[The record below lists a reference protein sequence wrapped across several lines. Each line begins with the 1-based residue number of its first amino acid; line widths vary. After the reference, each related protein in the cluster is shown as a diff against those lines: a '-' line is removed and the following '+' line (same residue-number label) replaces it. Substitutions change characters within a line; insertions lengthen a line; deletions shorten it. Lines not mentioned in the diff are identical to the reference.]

1 MRLKQR
7 VGDFHVRE
15 LLEEGVIQPKGKHAI
30 YRITKKKLTT
40 PEALRILADEAGV
53 KTGDIAMCGLKDRQ
67 GVTTQFMS
75 VQAKHRIVNLTE
87 SGLRIEQAGFI
98 DVPLDSSMSR
108 GNAFEVSVRALRG
121 RDIHILRKNIDAVR
135 DHGLINYFDD
145 QRFGNLRHDQG
156 WVARELMRGNYEE
169 GLRRMLFWPSPFDSK
184 RYEAFKGDL
193 GRHWGDW
200 ERCAGIARGFGEHFS
215 IFDHLHQNPGD
226 FAGAFYHAP
235 ARIRLIHLYAYQSH
249 IWNRAAALA
258 VRESVS
264 KEERVLLPSDE
275 GALPSYAGEAPG
287 ALLAR
292 TTLRLPGA
300 GLEDCGEDRELFEKV
315 LAAEDMRPEDFRV
328 EGVSGFALKGEDR
341 PLIVTPGHLR
351 VRPAEEDRLN
361 HGMRMVRLRFEL
373 GRGSY
378 ATLVVKRLFESLE
391 TEREQER
398 DDDPRRGF
406 HGSGDRGGFRG
417 RQDDRG
423 DRGGQGGRGG
433 HGGRGGAG
441 RGGYGGGG
449 RGRDDRGG
457 RFERAPGGGGQPVHG
472 SASRGRG
479 EGSFRRDDA
488 GSGRGGPGGGGRYDN
503 RGGRGDDRGGRHQDR
518 GQRTWSGERRGGRG
532 EDRRDDTGRSG
543 GRGFDQG
550 GRGGGQRR
558 FGRGERDVG
567 FAGTEG
573 ERGGGGYGGGRDGG
587 GYGRGR
593 EGGGGGYGRG
603 RDDRSGGGYGRGR
616 DDRAGGGGYGRGR
629 DERSGGGYGRG
640 RDDRSGGGREGGGG
654 GYGRGRDERG
664 GGGYGRGR
672 EERGGGFG
680 RDRDDRGGRGRDFK
694 GGGQPGRGR
703 GPSDRGPKPGGGK
716 RPAGGSPWGSGSR
729 GDKGDKGRD
738 ESERDA

>member
-75 VQAKHRIVNLTE
+75 VQAKHRTVNLTE
-87 SGLRIEQAGFI
+87 AGLRIEQAGFI

-108 GNAFEVSVRALRG
+108 GNAFEVTVRALRG

-135 DHGLINYFDD
+135 DHGLVNYFDD

-215 IFDHLHQNPGD
+215 IFDHLHKNPGD

-249 IWNRAAALA
+249 VWNRAAALA
-258 VRESVS
+258 VREAVP

-300 GLEDCGEDRELFEKV
+300 ELEDCGDDRELFEKV
-315 LAAEDMRPEDFRV
+315 LASEDMRPEDFRI

-341 PLIVTPGHLR
+341 PLIITPGHLR

-378 ATLVVKRLFESLE
+378 ATLVVKRLFETLE
-391 TEREQER
+391 TEREEER
-398 DDDPRRGF
+398 DEDPRRGF
-406 HGSGDRGGFRG
+406 RGSGDRGGFGG
-417 RQDDRG
+417 RRDDRG
-423 DRGGQGGRGG
+423 ERGGQGGRGG
-433 HGGRGGAG
+433 G
-441 RGGYGGGG
+441 RGGYGG
-449 RGRDDRGG
+449 RGREDRGDRGG
-457 RFERAPGGGGQPVHG
+457 RFERAPGGGRQPAFG
-472 SASRGRG
+472 RGRD

-518 GQRTWSGERRGGRG
+518 GQRAWSGERRGGRG
-532 EDRRDDTGRSG
+532 EDRRDDAGRSG
-543 GRGFDQG
+543 GRGYDQG

-573 ERGGGGYGGGRDGG
+573 ERGGYGG
-587 GYGRGR
+587 GR

-603 RDDRSGGGYGRGR
+603 RDDRGGGGYGRGRNERSGRGYGRGR
-616 DDRAGGGGYGRGR
+616 DDRGGQGRGR
-629 DERSGGGYGRG
+629 DERSG
-640 RDDRSGGGREGGGG
+640 GGGG

-664 GGGYGRGR
+664 GGFGRGR
-672 EERGGGFG
+672 DDRGGRG
-680 RDRDDRGGRGRDFK
+680 RDDRGGRGRDFK
-694 GGGQPGRGR
+694 SGSRD
-703 GPSDRGPKPGGGK
+703 DRGAKRGGSKP
-716 RPAGGSPWGSGSR
+716 PAGGSPWGSGSR

-738 ESERDA
+738 ESDRDA